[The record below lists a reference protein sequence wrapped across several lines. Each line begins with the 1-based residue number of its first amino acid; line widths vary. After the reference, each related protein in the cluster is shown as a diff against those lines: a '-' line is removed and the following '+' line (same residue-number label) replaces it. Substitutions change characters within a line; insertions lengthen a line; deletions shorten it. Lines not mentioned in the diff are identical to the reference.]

1 MSNSSLKTPVCL
13 VVGTRPEAIKMAPV
27 YFALNASKCLRP
39 VLLSTGQHREMLA
52 QALGA
57 FGIRPDHDLDL
68 MRADQSLS
76 GLTASVLTAV
86 RSYLEETN
94 PAAVIVQGDTSTVLA
109 SALAAFYSRIPVGH
123 VEAGLRTRNM
133 DSPWPEE
140 MNRRLVAPLCRWNF
154 CPTAASQSNLIE
166 ESIPA
171 ESCHV
176 TGNTVIDAL
185 LWIREKSIQSV
196 IDPNLVAQRLG
207 VRSEFA
213 ERFLC
218 NPKGR
223 WILVTG
229 HRRESFGQGFE
240 DICKA
245 LVRVVETHP
254 DVGLLYPVHL
264 NPNVRE
270 PVGRLLGAHENIE
283 LVEPVGYENFVWLMN
298 KCSIILTDS
307 GGVQEEAPSLG
318 KPVIVMRD
326 TTERPEGVT
335 AGTCRLVGSDP
346 DAICREIAILLGDEN
361 EYFRRSRLA
370 NPYGDGHAADR
381 IRLTLERDLAH
392 G

>member
-1 MSNSSLKTPVCL
+1 
-13 VVGTRPEAIKMAPV
+13 
-27 YFALNASKCLRP
+27 
-39 VLLSTGQHREMLA
+39 MLA

-68 MRADQSLS
+68 MRANQSLS

-86 RSYLEETN
+86 QSYLEATN
-94 PAAVIVQGDTSTVLA
+94 PAAVLVQGDTSTVLA

-140 MNRRLVAPLCRWNF
+140 MNRRLVAPLCRWQF
-154 CPTAASQSNLIE
+154 CPTTASQRNLLD
-166 ESIPA
+166 ESVPA
-171 ESCHV
+171 GNCYV

-185 LWIREKSIQSV
+185 LWIREKAIQNV
-196 IDPNLVAQRLG
+196 VDANLVAQQIG
-207 VRSEFA
+207 VRPEFA

-245 LVRVVETHP
+245 LAQVVETHS
-254 DVGLLYPVHL
+254 DVGVLYPVHL

-270 PVGRLLGAHENIE
+270 PVRRVLGARENIE
-283 LVEPVGYENFVWLMN
+283 LVEPVGYETFVWLMDH
-298 KCSIILTDS
+298 CSIILTDS

-318 KPVIVMRD
+318 KPVLVMRD
-326 TTERPEGVT
+326 TTERPEGII

-346 DAICREIAILLGDEN
+346 VAICREIAILLGDEN
-361 EYFRRSRLA
+361 DYLRRSRLA

-381 IRLTLERDLAH
+381 IQLTLERDLVH
-392 G
+392 E

>member
-1 MSNSSLKTPVCL
+1 MSNSSPKIPVCL

-27 YFALNASKCLRP
+27 YFALKTSKWLRP

-57 FGIRPDHDLDL
+57 FGISPDHDLDL

-76 GLTASVLTAV
+76 SLTASVLTAV
-86 RSYLEETN
+86 RSYLEKTN

-109 SALAAFYSRIPVGH
+109 SALAAFYLRIPIGH

-154 CPTAASQSNLIE
+154 CPTIASQSNLLE
-166 ESIPA
+166 ENIPV
-171 ESCHV
+171 EKCHV

-185 LWIREKSIQSV
+185 LYIREKSTQNV
-196 IDPNLVAQRLG
+196 VDPNLVAQQLS
-207 VRSEFA
+207 VRPKFA
-213 ERFLC
+213 QRFLC
-218 NPKGR
+218 SPAGR

-245 LVRVVETHP
+245 LVRVAEKHP

-270 PVGRLLGAHENIE
+270 PVWRLLRAHENIE
-283 LVEPVGYENFVWLMN
+283 LVEPVGYETFVWLMDR
-298 KCSIILTDS
+298 CSIILTDS

-318 KPVIVMRD
+318 KPVLVMRD
-326 TTERPEGVT
+326 TTERPEGIT
-335 AGTCRLVGSDP
+335 SGTCRLVGADP
-346 DAICREIAILLGDEN
+346 ELICREIDILLGDAAD
-361 EYFRRSRLA
+361 YLARSHLV
-370 NPYGDGHAADR
+370 NPYGDGNASYR
-381 IRLTLERDLAH
+381 IRSIIEHDL
-392 G
+392 GF